1 MKKII
6 ITIYTLLP
14 IVAMSLTLVS
24 CNGDGDNSGENWIL
38 AILCLLAWLK
48 GGK

>member
-6 ITIYTLLP
+6 TKICTLLP
-14 IVAMSLTLVS
+14 IVATTLMLTA

-38 AILCLLAWLK
+38 AILVLLAWLK

>member
-6 ITIYTLLP
+6 KNIYTILP
-14 IVAMSLTLVS
+14 IVAMSLTLTS

-38 AILCLLAWLK
+38 AIICLLAWLK